1 MGDGGVGST
10 GMDCNWL
17 SCIHSIVGDA
27 GLDGCPDMFHTTI
40 ILIRDRDSSVRMIVF
55 FMCVSTWLH
64 LTAINL
70 ARHPALELKLRAGP
84 AVGYGV

>member
-27 GLDGCPDMFHTTI
+27 GLDGCPNAFNRTI
-40 ILIRDRDSSVRMIVF
+40 VLIRATASSVRKIVF
-55 FMCVSTWLH
+55 FMSVSMWLH